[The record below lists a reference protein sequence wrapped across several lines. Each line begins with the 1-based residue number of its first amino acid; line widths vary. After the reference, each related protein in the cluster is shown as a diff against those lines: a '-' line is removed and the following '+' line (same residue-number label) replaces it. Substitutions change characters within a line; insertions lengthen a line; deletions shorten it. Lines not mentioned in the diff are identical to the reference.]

1 MMFWVYVLRSLKDGK
16 QYTGY
21 TKDFSRRFQEHNAGK
36 TESTR
41 RRRPFIVDHLE
52 WYDDEESAK
61 SREKYLKSGWGRE
74 ELKEILKRQE

>member
-61 SREKYLKSGWGRE
+61 SREKYLKSGRGRE

>member
-1 MMFWVYVLRSLKDGK
+1 MFWVYVLRSLKDGK

-21 TKDFSRRFQEHNAGK
+21 TKDFSRRFQEQNAGK

-61 SREKYLKSGWGRE
+61 SREKYLKSGRGRE

>member
-1 MMFWVYVLRSLKDGK
+1 LF
-16 QYTGY
+16 
-21 TKDFSRRFQEHNAGK
+21 
-36 TESTR
+36 
-41 RRRPFIVDHLE
+41 DHLE